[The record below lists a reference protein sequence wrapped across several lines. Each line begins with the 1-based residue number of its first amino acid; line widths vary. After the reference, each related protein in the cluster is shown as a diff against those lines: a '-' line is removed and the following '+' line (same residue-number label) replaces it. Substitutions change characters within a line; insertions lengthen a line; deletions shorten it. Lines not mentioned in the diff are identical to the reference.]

1 MAGTK
6 TYPIESI
13 MQFNNQFSF
22 VINSGGEAEQRRT
35 VSGKR
40 LLESNTVTYIRDSV
54 YINCNLVCA
63 ECQENKR
70 EEKSRAMVLS
80 SVVLLQQPGGI
91 RSKFAEK
98 TETTIRVWWMA
109 SASAEE
115 NQFYFPRVV
124 ARFSWL
130 T

>member
-1 MAGTK
+1 MAGMK
-6 TYPIESI
+6 TDPIESI

-40 LLESNTVTYIRDSV
+40 LLECNTVTYIRDSV
-54 YINCNLVCA
+54 YINCYLVCA

-109 SASAEE
+109 SACAEE

>member
-1 MAGTK
+1 MAVVEGGDFMAGTK

-40 LLESNTVTYIRDSV
+40 LLECNTVTYIRDSV

-98 TETTIRVWWMA
+98 NRDN
-109 SASAEE
+109 
-115 NQFYFPRVV
+115 NQSLVDG
-124 ARFSWL
+124 L
-130 T
+130 CLC